1 MSHRGNKLINCIII
15 MYKFT
20 IYIAFVLVLFSCNR
34 DQLKKVKTNPE
45 LPNIIL
51 VMADDL
57 GYGDVGYNGNTI
69 VKTPNLDVMARE
81 AIRFDRFYAAAPVCS
96 PTRGSCLTGRHPYR
110 YGIPWAGRHPIPG
123 AEITL
128 AEVLKESGYAT
139 GHFGKW
145 HLGGLSKSVNQSE
158 FPGGPTPYSPPWK
171 NGFDVSFSTESM
183 MPLYN
188 PYYHVG
194 GEYGS
199 EDYRH
204 LQTVPVEPG
213 QQTGGAP
220 WKNLY
225 WTGPGQFEDENL
237 IGDDSRIIMDRAL
250 EFIKKQS
257 IKENSFFAVI
267 WFHAPHTPIVAG
279 NNYRKMYPDQSIKAQ
294 HWYGCITAMDEQ
306 IGILRN
312 SLIEWDISDNTIVWF
327 CSDNGPS
334 YIHNYNSAGPLR
346 GKKAELYEGG
356 IRVPAILEWPGM
368 FSEPAIINIPVST
381 SDFFPTLL
389 AMANIENAESS
400 VIDGENIFPVL
411 LHGGKRENLIPFLSP
426 LPDRL
431 KKQTTS
437 DDEQLALIGQQ
448 YKLISIDNGITFQLY
463 DLLEDISESVDISG
477 ENSEIT
483 ESMKATL
490 MKWVSDVRNDLNEVS
505 SNK

>member
-1 MSHRGNKLINCIII
+1 
-15 MYKFT
+15 
-20 IYIAFVLVLFSCNR
+20 
-34 DQLKKVKTNPE
+34 
-45 LPNIIL
+45 
-51 VMADDL
+51 
-57 GYGDVGYNGNTI
+57 
-69 VKTPNLDVMARE
+69 MARE

-110 YGIPWAGRHPIPG
+110 YGIPWAGRHPIQG
-123 AEITL
+123 DEITL
-128 AEVLKESGYAT
+128 AEVLKDSGSAT

-158 FPGGPTPYSPPWK
+158 FPGGPTSYSPPWK

-194 GEYGS
+194 GKYGTP
-199 EDYRH
+199 EYRH
-204 LQTVPVEPG
+204 VQNIPVDLG
-213 QQTGGAP
+213 QHTGGYP
-220 WKNLY
+220 WSNVY
-225 WTGPGQFEDENL
+225 WTGPGQFEDEPPE
-237 IGDDSRIIMDRAL
+237 GDDSKIIMDHAL
-250 EFIKKQS
+250 KFIRNQVIKKQPFLS
-257 IKENSFFAVI
+257 VI

-279 NNYRKMYPDQSIKAQ
+279 NDYRKMYPDQSIEAQ
-294 HWYGCITAMDEQ
+294 HWFGCITAMDEQ
-306 IGILRN
+306 IGRLRN

-368 FSEPAIINIPVST
+368 FSEPDNINTPVST

-400 VIDGENIFPVL
+400 VIDGENIFQVL
-411 LHGGKRENLIPFLSP
+411 LHGGKRENPIPFLSP

-431 KKQTTS
+431 KKQITS

-448 YKLISIDNGITFQLY
+448 YKLISIDNGVTFQLY

-477 ENSEIT
+477 EYPEIT
-483 ESMKATL
+483 DSMKATL
-490 MKWVSDVRNDLNEVS
+490 MKWVSDVRNDLNGVLP
-505 SNK
+505 NK